1 MTDDPTTSGLLPPE
15 LPADPAVILRSGH
28 FVAVLVIGV
37 LVSLVSFGPLI
48 IEGAVV
54 VYLASLGLEGRLG
67 ARAAAAPAGPL

>member
-15 LPADPAVILRSGH
+15 LPADPAVILRSRN